1 MVVGHGGRPVVS
13 RVDVVVPCYNYARFL
28 GRCVESLLHQD
39 GVEVRVLILD
49 DASGDDTPE
58 VGRRLAA
65 ADSRVTFRRHEANR
79 GHIATY
85 NEGLLE
91 WAGAEY
97 SLLIS
102 ADDVVA
108 PGAFRRATRLLDA
121 YPEAGLAFGQAQVLI
136 GDADPPAEPPPD
148 DSEYRLV
155 AGADFLRRCCERAHC
170 PVSTPTALVR
180 TSMQRSCGGYSA
192 DLPHSADLEM
202 WMRFAMRG
210 PIGVLRGIQAYY
222 RWHAGNMA
230 HQYYNQRLGDRRE
243 FLLTCHRMLGRSG
256 ERVPGAREWIDTMH
270 HVVAGE
276 AVFSA
281 NKCFDRGDDEG
292 SRAWLALA
300 AEIDPGIRWSRG
312 WWRSRVARLLG
323 RPLVGVVRPLLH
335 RLRGLPPQ
343 PPVAAAATH
352 FKGFRPGEVVGW
364 WPGTP

>member
-1 MVVGHGGRPVVS
+1 VS

-28 GRCVESLLHQD
+28 GRCVGSILGQE
-39 GVEVRVLILD
+39 GAEVRVLVID
-49 DASGDDTPE
+49 DASSDDTPD

-65 ADSRVTFRRHEANR
+65 ADPRVEFRRHDVNR

-85 NEGLLE
+85 NEGLLG
-91 WAGAEY
+91 WAQADY

-121 YPEAGLAFGQAQVLI
+121 HPEAGMAFGHARVLA
-136 GDADPPAEPPPD
+136 GDADPPD
-148 DSEYRLV
+148 DPGPEDPEFRIV
-155 AGADFLRRCCERAHC
+155 PGADFLRRCCERAHC
-170 PVSTPTALVR
+170 PVSTPTAIVR
-180 TSMQRSCGGYSA
+180 TTMQQECGGYSA

-210 PIGVLRGIQAYY
+210 PIIVLKSVQAWY

-230 HQYYNQRLGDRRE
+230 AQYYNQLLGDRGE
-243 FLLTCHRMLGRSG
+243 FLTTCHRMLGRSG
-256 ERVPGAREWIDTMH
+256 ELYPGAREWMNTMH
-270 HVVAGE
+270 RVVAKE

-281 NKCFDRGDDEG
+281 NKCFDLGDDKG

-300 AEIDPGIRWSRG
+300 AEIDPGIRSSRG
-312 WWRSRVARLLG
+312 WWRARVARLLG
-323 RPLVGVVRPLLH
+323 RPLTGVVRPMLH

-343 PPVAAAATH
+343 PPPSATH
-352 FKGFRPGEVVGW
+352 FKAFRHGDLVGW